1 VGAATGDEEDSTV
14 VESLPEPP
22 TAKSSPPTVLSSA
35 GAPVAKPEV
44 VDHELANGT
53 QVGEYRVEGK
63 IGEGAMGVVYAA
75 VHPVI
80 NKRVAVKVL
89 KQALCDDRG
98 AIERFIDEARV
109 VNEIGS
115 PNIVDVFAF
124 GTLPDGRYY
133 LVMEWLRG
141 ESLRDR
147 LASGALPLDEAC
159 DITLALARALDAG
172 HAKGVIHRD
181 VKPENIFLIEVPDDT
196 PRVKLLD
203 FGIAKLVND
212 DHRTE
217 RTLAGAMVGTPQYVA
232 PEQARGLAIDHRA
245 DTYSLGVV
253 LYELIT
259 GSPPFVAD
267 NAAEMIAKHLTEPAP
282 EPSLLRDEAPEA
294 LDELV
299 IAMLVKHPT
308 GRPSLTHVQQ
318 VLKRVRGELATTPMR
333 PLRIRD
339 LRFSAAVTTP
349 LPAFVDALTSQDEP
363 PPAAPA
369 APPEPKSAE
378 LEATPVPADD
388 ETPERDSRWSTLR
401 RDPATAE
408 RRRTLWIL
416 LAALAIATGALVVRF
431 VALPDTSEPE
441 ASTAPMAP
449 VTVTP
454 IRGHVHVELQGAA
467 SGEFVIDHEVKGSA
481 HELDAE
487 LEPGTH
493 EIEVRADGF
502 VPDLLSIDVVAGD
515 TVRRTVELHPT
526 GSAAG
531 SN

>member
-1 VGAATGDEEDSTV
+1 MGEATGDEEDSTV

-35 GAPVAKPEV
+35 GAGDSEII
-44 VDHELANGT
+44 DRELTSGT

-63 IGEGAMGVVYAA
+63 IGEGAMGVVYLA

-147 LASGALPLDEAC
+147 LATGSLALDEAC
-159 DITLALARALDAG
+159 DITLALSRALDAA
-172 HAKGVIHRD
+172 HVKGVIHRD
-181 VKPENIFLIEVPDDT
+181 VKPENVFLIEVPDDA

-203 FGIAKLVND
+203 FGIAKLAND
-212 DHRTE
+212 DHRVE

-259 GSPPFVAD
+259 GKPPFTAD

-282 EPSLLRDEAPEA
+282 EPSILRDDTPEQ

-299 IAMLVKHPT
+299 TTMLTKHPS

-333 PLRIRD
+333 PLRVRD

-349 LPAFVDALTSQDEP
+349 MPAMLEALTATHDEP
-363 PPAAPA
+363 PAAAPA
-369 APPEPKSAE
+369 SEQSAE
-378 LEATPVPADD
+378 KPTEQRAEKPTDEPAEID
-388 ETPERDSRWSTLR
+388 ESARESRWSTLR
-401 RDPATAE
+401 RDPANAE
-408 RRRTLWIL
+408 RRRTMWIL
-416 LAALAIATGALVVRF
+416 LAALAIAAGALVVRF
-431 VALPDTSEPE
+431 VALPEASEPE
-441 ASTAPMAP
+441 ANAPIAP
-449 VTVTP
+449 LTVTP
-454 IRGHVHVELQGAA
+454 IRGHLHVELDGALT
-467 SGEFVIDHEVKGSA
+467 GEFALDHEVRGTA

-487 LEPGTH
+487 LEPGPH
-493 EIEVRADGF
+493 QIEIRADGY
-502 VPDLLSIDVVAGD
+502 VPVVWSFN
-515 TVRRTVELHPT
+515 V
-526 GSAAG
+526 AAG
-531 SN
+531 ESVRHTVAMQRAGSD

>member
-1 VGAATGDEEDSTV
+1 MGEATGDEEDSTV

-35 GAPVAKPEV
+35 GAGGSSAEI
-44 VDHELANGT
+44 VDRELSSGT

-63 IGEGAMGVVYAA
+63 IGEGAMGVVYTA

-147 LASGALPLDEAC
+147 LATGSLALDEAC
-159 DITLALARALDAG
+159 DITLALSRALDAA
-172 HAKGVIHRD
+172 HTKGVIHRD
-181 VKPENIFLIEVPDDT
+181 VKPENVFLIEVPDDA

-203 FGIAKLVND
+203 FGIAKLAND
-212 DHRTE
+212 DHRVE

-259 GSPPFVAD
+259 GKPPFVAD

-282 EPSLLRDEAPEA
+282 EPSILRDDTPDQ

-299 IAMLVKHPT
+299 TAMLTKHPS

-333 PLRIRD
+333 PLRVRD

-349 LPAFVDALTSQDEP
+349 MPAMIEALTATRDEP
-363 PPAAPA
+363 PAAA
-369 APPEPKSAE
+369 APPIEEPVAKPVDQTADEPAE
-378 LEATPVPADD
+378 VD
-388 ETPERDSRWSTLR
+388 ESVRESRWSTLR
-401 RDPATAE
+401 RDPARAE
-408 RRRTLWIL
+408 RRRTMWIL
-416 LAALAIATGALVVRF
+416 LAALAIAAGALVVRF
-431 VALPDTSEPE
+431 VALPEASEPE
-441 ASTAPMAP
+441 ANAPIAP
-449 VTVTP
+449 LTVTP
-454 IRGHVHVELQGAA
+454 IRGHVHIELDGALT
-467 SGEFVIDHEVKGSA
+467 GEFAIDQEVKGTA

-487 LEPGTH
+487 LEPGQH
-493 EIEVRADGF
+493 QIEIRSDGF
-502 VPDLLSIDVVAGD
+502 IPVLLSINVAAGES
-515 TVRRTVELHPT
+515 VRRTVAMQRL
-526 GSAAG
+526 GSD
-531 SN
+531 